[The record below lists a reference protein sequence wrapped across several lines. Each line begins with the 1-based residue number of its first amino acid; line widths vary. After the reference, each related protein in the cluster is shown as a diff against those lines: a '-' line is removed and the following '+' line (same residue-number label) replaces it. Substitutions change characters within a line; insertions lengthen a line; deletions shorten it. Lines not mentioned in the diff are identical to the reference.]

1 MTNPPYVIGH
11 QQPDTD
17 TICSAVAYA
26 RLKQAQGADAIAAR
40 AGDPNPETQFVLDR
54 WNVEPPVYLDDASG
68 ERLILVDHNEHGQ
81 AVDGSR
87 EAEVIEV
94 IDHHRIGD
102 IRTGEPILFINRPV
116 GSTATVITD
125 LYDDADV
132 EIPRDVAG
140 LLLSGLLSDT
150 LVLRSPTTTETDRV
164 VAERLA
170 ELARV
175 DYEEYGK
182 ALLERKGA
190 LGEREPSEIVLGDF
204 KEFEF
209 GSAHVGIGQVETV
222 TPETVLDQQTEI
234 IEAMEAIRTE
244 RGYTDLLL
252 LVTDILEEGSTLLIR
267 GEHSDSIAEALST
280 RVTDHVGPL
289 PGVVSRKK
297 QVVPNLSSAFD

>member
-1 MTNPPYVIGH
+1 MTNSPYVIGH

-17 TICSAVAYA
+17 TICSALAYA
-26 RLKQAQGADAIAAR
+26 HLKRAQGADAVAAR
-40 AGDPNPETQFVLDR
+40 AGELNPETQFVLDR
-54 WNVEPPVYLDDASG
+54 WDVEPPEYLDDASG

-81 AVDGSR
+81 AVTGSR
-87 EAEVIEV
+87 EAAIIEV
-94 IDHHRIGD
+94 VDHHRIGD
-102 IRTGEPILFINRPV
+102 IRTDEPIFFLNRPV
-116 GSTATVITD
+116 GSTATIITE
-125 LYDDADV
+125 LYEDAGI
-132 EIPRDVAG
+132 EIPGDVAG

-150 LVLRSPTTTETDRV
+150 LVLRSPTTTETDRA

-170 ELARV
+170 ERAGV

-209 GSAHVGIGQVETV
+209 GSAHVGIGQIETV
-222 TPETVLDQQTEI
+222 TPETVLDRRAEI
-234 IEAMEAIRTE
+234 LEAMEATRNE

-252 LVTDILEEGSTLLIR
+252 LVTDILEEDSTLLVR
-267 GEHSDSIAEALST
+267 GDHADAIAEALEAT
-280 RVTDHVGPL
+280 LTDHIAPL

-297 QVVPNLSSAFD
+297 QVVPNLSPAFE